1 MRMYEN
7 VIVFNPQLEEENLEK
22 AINRVEEVI
31 KNANGEVTKIDRW
44 GKRRLAYEIKGFT
57 EGFYLFVE
65 MNTPSSTAQELD
77 RVLKISDDVIRHL
90 IIKQNT

>member
-1 MRMYEN
+1 MRKYES

-22 AINRVEEVI
+22 AITRVEEVI
-31 KNANGEVTKIDRW
+31 KDGDGEVTKIDRW